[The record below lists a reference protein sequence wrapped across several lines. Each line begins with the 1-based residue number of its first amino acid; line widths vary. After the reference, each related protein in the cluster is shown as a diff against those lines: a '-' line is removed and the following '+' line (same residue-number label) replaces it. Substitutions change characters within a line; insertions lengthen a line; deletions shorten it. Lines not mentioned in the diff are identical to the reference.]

1 MSLQAD
7 PKWKERKEALE
18 AVLPL
23 AQSTKLVPGE
33 YGELMKAL
41 KKVSTIAYVH
51 VHVTVGYMV

>member
-1 MSLQAD
+1 MTHVVIINFGYVPQAD

-18 AVLPL
+18 AALPL

-41 KKVSTIAYVH
+41 KKV
-51 VHVTVGYMV
+51 